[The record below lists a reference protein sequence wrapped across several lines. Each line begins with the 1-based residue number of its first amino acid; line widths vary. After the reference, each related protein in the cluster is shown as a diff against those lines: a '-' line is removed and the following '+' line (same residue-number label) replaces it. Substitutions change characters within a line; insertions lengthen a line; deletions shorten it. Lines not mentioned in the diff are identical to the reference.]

1 MPDHPNQPQQYD
13 AVLGEQTPIRAGSAI
28 LGGLEGVKRHLDSA
42 VEEQRI
48 AALSEALKY
57 GEAGLD
63 LVIRALQ
70 DESEKLQRAAYLLLR
85 ERTEPKVKQTLWE
98 GVKRHL
104 DSAVEEQRIAALS
117 EALKYGEA
125 GLDLVILAL
134 QDESEKLR
142 RAAYLLLRERTE
154 PKVKQTLKDYNPW
167 QFVTCLHTFLLHP
180 PLSDWERR
188 HYYGDGVAVP
198 SVAISRDGQTLVS
211 AGRDKTIKIWHIPTG
226 QLTRTLTGDSSL
238 YAVAI
243 SPDGQTLVSNGD
255 EGTIQVWH
263 IPTGQL
269 TRTLVEHS
277 RLYAVAISPDGQTLV
292 GGNNGGTIQ
301 IWHLPTGK
309 LIRTLRAH
317 LYSSVRRTLRGHSG
331 SIKSVAISRDGQT
344 LVSCSSD
351 ETIKIWHLPTGQLT
365 RTLEEDSLD
374 GVSSVAVS
382 PGGQTVVSAGGRDGI
397 KVSNLA
403 MSPIGQM
410 TRTLGAE
417 PFHCSVIAISPD
429 GETLVSNST
438 DHTIKIWHLPTGQ
451 LTKTLVGYSDLVT
464 SLAISQDGQTFV
476 TGSKDGTIKVW
487 GLP

>member
-28 LGGLEGVKRHLDSA
+28 LGGLEGVNRHLDSA

-134 QDESEKLR
+134 QDDSEKLQ

-167 QFVTCLHTFLLHP
+167 QFVTCLHTLLHP
-180 PLSDWERR
+180 PLSHYERW
-188 HYYGDGVAVP
+188 HHGDSVAVR

-211 AGRDKTIKIWHIPTG
+211 AGGDYTI
-226 QLTRTLTGDSSL
+226 R
-238 YAVAI
+238 
-243 SPDGQTLVSNGD
+243 
-255 EGTIQVWH
+255 VWH

-269 TRTLVEHS
+269 TRTLGGDLWLH
-277 RLYAVAISPDGQTLV
+277 VAISPDGQTLV
-292 GGNNGGTIQ
+292 SANNGTIQ
-301 IWHLPTGK
+301 VWHLPTGQVSRILKGHSANVYRIAISPDGQTLVSGSHDGTIHIWHLPTGE

-317 LYSSVRRTLRGHSG
+317 SHSYRPVIRTLRGHSG

-344 LVSCSSD
+344 LVSCSTD
-351 ETIKIWHLPTGQLT
+351 HTIKIWHLPTGQLT
-365 RTLEEDSLD
+365 RTLEEDGLY

-382 PGGQTVVSAGGRDGI
+382 PGGQTVVSAGGRDGL
-397 KVSNLA
+397 KVSNLS

-410 TRTLGAE
+410 TRTLGAD
-417 PFHCSVIAISPD
+417 PFRCSVVAISPD
-429 GETLVSNST
+429 GETLVSDST

-451 LTKTLVGYSDLVT
+451 LITTLVGHSDLVT
-464 SLAISQDGQTFV
+464 FLAISQDGQTFV
-476 TGSKDGTIKVW
+476 SGSKDGTIKVW
-487 GLP
+487 GVP

>member
-1 MPDHPNQPQQYD
+1 
-13 AVLGEQTPIRAGSAI
+13 
-28 LGGLEGVKRHLDSA
+28 LDSA

-167 QFVTCLHTFLLHP
+167 QFVTCLHTLLHP
-180 PLSDWERR
+180 SLSYYERR
-188 HYYGDGVAVP
+188 QYYGDVFVR

-211 AGRDKTIKIWHIPTG
+211 AGGDKTIKIWHIPTG
-226 QLTRTLTGDSSL
+226 QLTRTLGGDSSL

-255 EGTIQVWH
+255 KGTIQVWH
-263 IPTGQL
+263 LPTGQVSRIL
-269 TRTLVEHS
+269 KGHS
-277 RLYAVAISPDGQTLV
+277 AMVYRVAISWDGQTLV
-292 GGNNGGTIQ
+292 SGSDDGTIQ
-301 IWHLPTGK
+301 IWHLPTGE

-317 LYSSVRRTLRGHSG
+317 SYRAVTRTLRAHSYRAVTRTLRAHSG
-331 SIKSVAISRDGQT
+331 SVTSLAISRDGQT
-344 LVSCSSD
+344 LVSCSTD
-351 ETIKIWHLPTGQLT
+351 HTIKIWHLPTGQLT
-365 RTLEEDSLD
+365 RTLEEDALH

-397 KVSNLA
+397 KVSNLS

-410 TRTLGAE
+410 TRTLGAD
-417 PFHCSVIAISPD
+417 PFRCSVVAISPD
-429 GETLVSNST
+429 GETLVSDST

-451 LTKTLVGYSDLVT
+451 LTKTLVGHSDLVT
-464 SLAISQDGQTFV
+464 SLAISQNGQTFV
-476 TGSKDGTIKVW
+476 SGSKDCTIKVW
-487 GLP
+487 EVP